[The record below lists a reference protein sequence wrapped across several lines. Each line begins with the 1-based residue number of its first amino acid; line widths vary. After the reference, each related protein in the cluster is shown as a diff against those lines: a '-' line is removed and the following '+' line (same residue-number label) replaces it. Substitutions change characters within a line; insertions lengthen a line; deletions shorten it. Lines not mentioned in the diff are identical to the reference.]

1 MAGRLLRNQSD
12 QLEAAM
18 LARFSLRELL
28 AGGIF
33 VIAGAYFALEA
44 LNYEVG
50 TAFRMGPGFMP
61 LALGGVLAGLGLAIA
76 ISGWEKPD
84 TDKPPAPAWRALVL
98 IIGVVVFFG
107 ATIRG
112 LGFVPVVFISAFVA
126 AMASR
131 SNSPLF
137 AAVLAAGLTV
147 LCTAI
152 FVIGLGMTVPWFGP
166 WLGQ

>member
-1 MAGRLLRNQSD
+1 
-12 QLEAAM
+12 M
-18 LARFSLRELL
+18 LAKFSLREFL

-33 VIAGAYFALEA
+33 VLAGAYFALEA

-50 TAFRMGPGFMP
+50 TPFRMGPGFMP
-61 LALGGVLAGLGLAIA
+61 LLLGAVLAGLGLGVAA
-76 ISGWEKPD
+76 SGWQKPDREKPLR
-84 TDKPPAPAWRALVL
+84 PSWRGIVL
-98 IIGVVVFFG
+98 IVGVVIFFG

-112 LGFVPVVFISAFVA
+112 LGFVPVVFVAAFA
-126 AMASR
+126 SAMASR
-131 SNSPLF
+131 LNSPLF
-137 AAVLAAGLTV
+137 AALLAIGLTV

>member
-1 MAGRLLRNQSD
+1 
-12 QLEAAM
+12 M
-18 LARFSLRELL
+18 LAKFSLRDLL

-33 VIAGAYFALEA
+33 VLAGAYFALEA

-50 TAFRMGPGFMP
+50 TPFRMGPGFMP
-61 LALGGVLAGLGLAIA
+61 LLLGTVLALLGIGVAA
-76 ISGWEKPD
+76 SGWEKPD
-84 TDKPPAPAWRALVL
+84 REKPLPPSWRGIVL
-98 IIGVVVFFG
+98 IVGVIVFFG

-112 LGFVPVVFISAFVA
+112 LGFVPVVFIAAFA
-126 AMASR
+126 SAMASR
-131 SNSPLF
+131 LNSPLF
-137 AAVLAAGLTV
+137 AGLLAVGLTV

>member
-1 MAGRLLRNQSD
+1 
-12 QLEAAM
+12 M
-18 LARFSLRELL
+18 LAKFSLRDLL

-33 VIAGAYFALEA
+33 VLAGAYFALEA

-50 TAFRMGPGFMP
+50 TPFRMGPGFMP
-61 LALGGVLAGLGLAIA
+61 LLLGAVLALLGIGVAA
-76 ISGWEKPD
+76 SGWEKPD
-84 TDKPPAPAWRALVL
+84 REKPLPPSWRGIALIV
-98 IIGVVVFFG
+98 GVVIFFG

-112 LGFVPVVFISAFVA
+112 LGFVPVVFIGAFA
-126 AMASR
+126 SAMASR
-131 SNSPLF
+131 LNSPLF
-137 AAVLAAGLTV
+137 AALLAIGLTV

>member
-1 MAGRLLRNQSD
+1 
-12 QLEAAM
+12 M
-18 LARFSLRELL
+18 LAKFSLRDLL

-33 VIAGAYFALEA
+33 VLAGAYFALEA

-50 TAFRMGPGFMP
+50 TPFRMGPGFMP
-61 LALGGVLAGLGLAIA
+61 LLLGAVLALLGLGVAA
-76 ISGWEKPD
+76 GGWEKPD
-84 TDKPPAPAWRALVL
+84 REKPLPPSWRGIVL
-98 IIGVVVFFG
+98 IVGVVMFFG

-112 LGFVPVVFISAFVA
+112 LGFIPVVFVSAFA
-126 AMASR
+126 SALASR
-131 SNSPLF
+131 LNSPIF
-137 AAVLAAGLTV
+137 AALIAIGLTV

>member
-1 MAGRLLRNQSD
+1 
-12 QLEAAM
+12 M
-18 LARFSLRELL
+18 LAKFSLRELL

-33 VIAGAYFALEA
+33 VLAGAYFALEA

-61 LALGGVLAGLGLAIA
+61 LLLGTVLAMLGIGVAA
-76 ISGWEKPD
+76 SGWQKPD
-84 TDKPPAPAWRALVL
+84 TEKPLPPSWRAIVL
-98 IIGVVVFFG
+98 IIGVVIFFG

-112 LGFVPVVFISAFVA
+112 LGFVPVVFIGAFGS

-131 SNSPLF
+131 LNSPLF
-137 AAVLAAGLTV
+137 AALLAAGLTV

>member
-1 MAGRLLRNQSD
+1 
-12 QLEAAM
+12 M
-18 LARFSLRELL
+18 LSKFSLRDLL

-33 VIAGAYFALEA
+33 VLAGAYFALEA

-50 TAFRMGPGFMP
+50 TPFRMGPGFMP
-61 LALGGVLAGLGLAIA
+61 LLLGAVLAALGLGVAG
-76 ISGWEKPD
+76 SGWQKLDREKPL
-84 TDKPPAPAWRALVL
+84 PPSWRGIVL
-98 IIGVVVFFG
+98 IVGVVIFFG

-112 LGFVPVVFISAFVA
+112 LGFVPVVFIGAFA
-126 AMASR
+126 SAMASR
-131 SNSPLF
+131 LNSPLF
-137 AAVLAAGLTV
+137 AALLAIGLTV

>member
-1 MAGRLLRNQSD
+1 
-12 QLEAAM
+12 M
-18 LARFSLRELL
+18 LAKFSLRDLL

-33 VIAGAYFALEA
+33 VLAGAYFALEA

-50 TAFRMGPGFMP
+50 TPFRMGPGFMP
-61 LALGGVLAGLGLAIA
+61 LLLGAVLAALGIGVAA
-76 ISGWEKPD
+76 SGWEKPD
-84 TDKPPAPAWRALVL
+84 REKPLPPSWRGIVL
-98 IIGVVVFFG
+98 IVGVVIFFG

-112 LGFVPVVFISAFVA
+112 LGFVPVVFVAAFA
-126 AMASR
+126 SAMASR
-131 SNSPLF
+131 LNSPLF
-137 AAVLAAGLTV
+137 AALLAVGLTV

>member
-1 MAGRLLRNQSD
+1 
-12 QLEAAM
+12 M
-18 LARFSLRELL
+18 LAKFSLRELL

-33 VIAGAYFALEA
+33 VLAGAYFALEA

-61 LALGGVLAGLGLAIA
+61 LLLGAVLAMLGIGVAA
-76 ISGWEKPD
+76 SGWQKPD
-84 TDKPPAPAWRALVL
+84 TEKPLPPSWRGIAL
-98 IIGVVVFFG
+98 IIGVVIFFG

-112 LGFVPVVFISAFVA
+112 LGFVPVVFIGAFAA

-131 SNSPLF
+131 LNSPLF
-137 AAVLAAGLTV
+137 AALLAAGLTV

>member
-1 MAGRLLRNQSD
+1 
-12 QLEAAM
+12 M
-18 LARFSLRELL
+18 LAKFSLRDLL

-33 VIAGAYFALEA
+33 VLAGACFALEA

-50 TAFRMGPGFMP
+50 TPFRMGPGFMP
-61 LALGGVLAGLGLAIA
+61 LLLGAVLAALGIGVAA
-76 ISGWEKPD
+76 SSWQKPDREKPL
-84 TDKPPAPAWRALVL
+84 PPSWRGIVL
-98 IIGVVVFFG
+98 IVGVVIFFG

-112 LGFVPVVFISAFVA
+112 LGFVPVVFVAAFA
-126 AMASR
+126 SAMASR
-131 SNSPLF
+131 LNSPLF
-137 AAVLAAGLTV
+137 AALLAIGLTV

>member
-1 MAGRLLRNQSD
+1 
-12 QLEAAM
+12 M
-18 LARFSLRELL
+18 LAKFSLREFL

-33 VIAGAYFALEA
+33 VLAGAYFALEA

-50 TAFRMGPGFMP
+50 TPFRMGPGFMP
-61 LALGGVLAGLGLAIA
+61 LLLGAVLAGLGLGVAA
-76 ISGWEKPD
+76 SGWQKPDREKPL
-84 TDKPPAPAWRALVL
+84 PPSWRGIVL
-98 IIGVVVFFG
+98 IVGVVIFFG

-112 LGFVPVVFISAFVA
+112 LGFVPVVFVAAFA
-126 AMASR
+126 SAMASR
-131 SNSPLF
+131 LNSPLF
-137 AAVLAAGLTV
+137 AALLAIGLTV

>member
-1 MAGRLLRNQSD
+1 
-12 QLEAAM
+12 M

-33 VIAGAYFALEA
+33 VLAGAYFAFES

-61 LALGGVLAGLGLAIA
+61 LVLGTVLALLGLGVAA
-76 ISGWEKPD
+76 SGWEKPPAE
-84 TDKPPAPAWRALVL
+84 KPLAPSWRGIAL

-112 LGFVPVVFISAFVA
+112 LGFVPVVFIGTFAS

-131 SNSPLF
+131 LNSPLF
-137 AAVLAAGLTV
+137 AALLAVGLTV

-152 FVIGLGMTVPWFGP
+152 FVLGLGMTVPWFGP